1 MGLTSDAAS
10 CCGTALGVRASIVSL
25 SRRRLGP
32 DTNEGQTAQDSPAE
46 PRVLPAP
53 LWASR
58 PTSSARYAR
67 SAPAPSAL
75 LPGPCLTLPQPP
87 CPCFPSPRAPVDGN
101 FCHVAL
107 QYKIHIKEQLPKA
120 LSAVCKEQV
129 TRCVMEE
136 LRRLGPDFSGALF
149 IAKRFEMRRCSHKEP
164 VSAAECLASLVGT
177 LPWRIGA
184 RPLRALI
191 PTPRSAARSPPP
203 RARPR
208 AHPTA
213 RSAAAPYCSQGTTT
227 PTTTWW
233 RPRTWACARACARPA
248 RSRSSTCSTTCSCSS
263 RRRGPP
269 SCAPNRSVSRPS
281 RPFSSSPGADC

>member
-10 CCGTALGVRASIVSL
+10 CCGTALSVRASIVSL

-53 LWASR
+53 LWAAR
-58 PTSSARYAR
+58 PSPSARYAQ
-67 SAPAPSAL
+67 SAPAPSAF

-87 CPCFPSPRAPVDGN
+87 CPCLPSPRAPVDGN

-177 LPWRIGA
+177 LPWRAEPRPSSA
-184 RPLRALI
+184 RAHPHPALGRAL
-191 PTPRSAARSPPP
+191 TPPL
-203 RARPR
+203 ARPR
-208 AHPTA
+208 PLIV
-213 RSAAAPYCSQGTTT
+213 
-227 PTTTWW
+227 
-233 RPRTWACARACARPA
+233 PRGQQPQQLPGGDPGHGPARAPAQGRLGPAPLPAVQHAPARAAVAVLHPARQTGPSLARPV
-248 RSRSSTCSTTCSCSS
+248 
-263 RRRGPP
+263 P
-269 SCAPNRSVSRPS
+269 SVPLLAQTANE
-281 RPFSSSPGADC
+281 